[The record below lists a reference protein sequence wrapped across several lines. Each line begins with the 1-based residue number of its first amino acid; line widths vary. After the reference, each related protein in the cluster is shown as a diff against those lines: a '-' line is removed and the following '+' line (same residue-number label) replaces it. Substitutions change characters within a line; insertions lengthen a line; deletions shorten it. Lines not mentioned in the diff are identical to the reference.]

1 MYPSSVNGELF
12 SLLSL
17 RSNPDILRSTLD
29 AEDIK
34 GGQLGW
40 AEKLRLH
47 ADPGSTMH
55 TPMGSTEQ
63 LNQVEMDNDDSS

>member
-1 MYPSSVNGELF
+1 MF
-12 SLLSL
+12 

-55 TPMGSTEQ
+55 TPIGSTEQ
-63 LNQVEMDNDDSS
+63 LDKLGSGNDSS